1 MPRFRK
7 HIPSF
12 SATIILSLLCWV
24 FAFPFLWMFFASFKP
39 DAAILIPFPMF
50 PEHFEFSYYR
60 DLLTGK
66 WIPYPRQFLNSLF
79 ISAMETA
86 LATAFACSAGYVF
99 AKFDFRFKKILFALA
114 VLVVLIPRQVLVLP
128 LFIWMNKL
136 SLLDTPWSVI
146 LPGAASGIGI
156 LYFTAIFRR
165 MPDALLDMARC
176 EGANEYHVFF
186 SALPLV
192 KPAIIAFALIQFVLC
207 WQDHLIPLV
216 MLSTTSHLTVS
227 IGLSSLNAGNTRV
240 PYGLLLA
247 GCTLTLLPT
256 VLFFAMAYR
265 HFRTALGHLTEA

>member
-7 HIPSF
+7 HLPSF
-12 SATIILSLLCWV
+12 SATLILVLLCWI

-50 PEHFEFSYYR
+50 PEHFDFSYYR

-86 LATAFACSAGYVF
+86 LATTFACSAGYVF
-99 AKFDFRFKKILFALA
+99 AKFSFRFKKILFALA
-114 VLVVLIPRQVLVLP
+114 ILVVLIPRQVLVLP

-176 EGANEYHVFF
+176 EGANEYRVFF

-216 MLSTTSHLTVS
+216 MLSTTNRLTVS

-240 PYGLLLA
+240 PYGLLRRLY
-247 GCTLTLLPT
+247 
-256 VLFFAMAYR
+256 AYVVTHR
-265 HFRTALGHLTEA
+265 FVFRDGIPPFPNSLGPPH